1 VELAS
6 LFAEAD
12 PYRAATHNKGIM
24 NGIDAV
30 ALATGNDWRAL
41 EAGAHAFAAREGRYT
56 ALSSWRVEG
65 ANLVGRLEVPL
76 AVGTVGATVEGS
88 ARARL
93 ALRLT
98 RARSAQEL
106 AEIMAAVGLAQNFGA
121 LRALATEGIQRG
133 HMARHARAVA
143 AAAGAE
149 PGEVESLAEALVA
162 AGDVK
167 VARARDLLEGM
178 RRTGSPRSL

>member
-1 VELAS
+1 
-6 LFAEAD
+6 
-12 PYRAATHNKGIM
+12 
-24 NGIDAV
+24 
-30 ALATGNDWRAL
+30 
-41 EAGAHAFAAREGRYT
+41 
-56 ALSSWRVEG
+56 VEG
-65 ANLVGRLEVPL
+65 AKLVGRLEVPL

-121 LRALATEGIQRG
+121 LRALATEGI
-133 HMARHARAVA
+133 
-143 AAAGAE
+143 
-149 PGEVESLAEALVA
+149 PLAEALVA